1 MGLEKA
7 RLSLENWVQSLQK
20 FEIIMLL
27 WDWELLSSYHFVH
40 TKIHM
45 WNEIGGIQKNSHSTK
60 KFINSHSENF
70 LIRIYNIF
78 VFKCL

>member
-45 WNEIGGIQKNSHSTK
+45 
-60 KFINSHSENF
+60 
-70 LIRIYNIF
+70 
-78 VFKCL
+78 